1 MLPPVLSVKCEEPE
15 GDIIREISPLEFTP
29 NVLKEFWEKA
39 RVYRT
44 LFNQEIRNDYDR
56 FLPLI
61 LRRGL
66 TKDSIE
72 PTGLFWR
79 VDPNFVGVF
88 YMTNII
94 AEQDCL
100 AHYTFFDGRHRG
112 RVELCEKMLS
122 YAFNKYNLRRVTVEI
137 PLYATDKTHNFV
149 SKSLGFRKEG
159 RKRKAI
165 LFDNEWF
172 DVIVYGLLREEVTGN
187 GSKNIGS

>member
-1 MLPPVLSVKCEEPE
+1 MQPTVLSVLCQEPE
-15 GDIIREISPLEFTP
+15 GDIQREISPLEFTP
-29 NVLKEFWEKA
+29 DTLKEFWEKA

-44 LFNQEIRNDYDR
+44 LFNQEIRKNYDV
-56 FLPLI
+56 FLNLI

-66 TKDSIE
+66 TEDSIE

-88 YMTNII
+88 YMTNITP
-94 AEQDCL
+94 EQDAQ

-112 RVELCEKMLS
+112 RVDLCKQMLG
-122 YAFNKYNLRRVTVEI
+122 YVFNRYNLRRLTVEI
-137 PLYATDKTHNFV
+137 PLYATEKTHNFV

-172 DVIVYGLLREEVTGN
+172 DVIVYGLLREEVNGN
-187 GSKNIGS
+187 GIKTNSS

>member
-1 MLPPVLSVKCEEPE
+1 MQPPVLSVKCEEPE

-29 NVLKEFWEKA
+29 AVLKEFWEKA

-44 LFNQEIRNDYDR
+44 LFNQEIRNNYDR

-66 TKDSIE
+66 TEDSIE

-79 VDPNFVGVF
+79 VDPDFVGVF

-94 AEQDCL
+94 AEQDAL

-112 RVELCEKMLS
+112 RVDLCKEMLN
-122 YAFNKYNLRRVTVEI
+122 YVFDRYNLRRLTVEI
-137 PLYATDKTHNFV
+137 PLYATEKTHNFV
-149 SKSLGFRKEG
+149 SKSLSFKNEG

-165 LFDNEWF
+165 LFDDEWF
-172 DVIVYGLLREEVTGN
+172 DVIVYGILREEVNRN
-187 GSKNIGS
+187 GSKNISS